1 MKDDLKELA
10 KQLGNPEG
18 EIGIEVANMMNT
30 TNIGMTKHAI
40 ESLNLYKNDVFLEL
54 GHGNCGHLSFL
65 MEQAENLKYFGLEIS
80 ELMQQEAIN
89 SNQNYIENNSARFEL
104 YNGTEIPFDNESF
117 DKIFTVNTLYFW
129 QKPDLLLQEIKRV
142 LKPNGIFALTFADK
156 SFMEKLPFTAHGFK
170 LYNLE
175 TAGQLHQQSFEVCE
189 QISRIQQVP
198 SSEPFR
204 PLREAQSVSRRIALP
219 TRPGISLLDTQVKK

>member
-18 EIGIEVANMMNT
+18 EIGIEVANMMNA

-40 ESLNLYKNDVFLEL
+40 TSLNLNTNDVVLEL

-65 MEQAENLKYFGLEIS
+65 MKQAENLKYFGLEIS
-80 ELMQQEAIN
+80 ELMQTEAKK
-89 SNQNYIENNSARFEL
+89 SNQNYIENNLAEFEL

-129 QKPDLLLQEIKRV
+129 QNSDLFLNEIYRV

-156 SFMEKLPFTAHGFK
+156 SFMEKLPFTPFGFN
-170 LYNLE
+170 LYSLKDAEELLQKNRFKMIE
-175 TAGQLHQQSFEVCE
+175 SISQTE
-189 QISRIQQVP
+189 QVFSKTNEMVNRTFFTVLA
-198 SSEPFR
+198 E
-204 PLREAQSVSRRIALP
+204 
-219 TRPGISLLDTQVKK
+219 K

>member
-18 EIGIEVANMMNT
+18 ETGIEVANMMNA
-30 TNIGMTKHAI
+30 TNIGMTKHVI
-40 ESLNLYKNDVFLEL
+40 ESLNLDKNDVVLEL

-80 ELMQQEAIN
+80 ELMQQEAIK
-89 SNQNYIENNSARFEL
+89 SNPNYLENNSADFRL
-104 YNGTEIPFDNESF
+104 YNGTKIPFNDESF

-129 QKPDLLLQEIKRV
+129 QNPDLLLNEIYRV

-156 SFMEKLPFTAHGFK
+156 SFMEKLPFTNFGFN
-170 LYNLE
+170 LYSLKDAEELLE
-175 TAGQLHQQSFEVCE
+175 KNRFKILNSISQTE
-189 QISRIQQVP
+189 QVFSKTNEMVNRTFFTVLA
-198 SSEPFR
+198 E
-204 PLREAQSVSRRIALP
+204 
-219 TRPGISLLDTQVKK
+219 K

>member
-18 EIGIEVANMMNT
+18 EIGIEVANMMNA

-40 ESLNLYKNDVFLEL
+40 ESLNLNTNDVVLEL
-54 GHGNCGHLSFL
+54 GHGNCGHLPFL

-80 ELMQQEAIN
+80 ELMQQEAIK
-89 SNQNYIENNSARFEL
+89 SNQNYIENNSADFRL
-104 YNGTEIPFDNESF
+104 YNGTEIPFDDKSF

-129 QKPDLLLQEIKRV
+129 ENSDSLLNEIYRV

-156 SFMEKLPFTAHGFK
+156 SFMEKLPFTSFGFN
-170 LYNLE
+170 LYNLKDTE
-175 TAGQLHQQSFEVCE
+175 ELLQKNDFKVIESISQTE
-189 QISRIQQVP
+189 QVFSKTNEMVNRTFFTVLV
-198 SSEPFR
+198 R
-204 PLREAQSVSRRIALP
+204 
-219 TRPGISLLDTQVKK
+219 K

>member
-18 EIGIEVANMMNT
+18 EIGIEIANMMNA

-40 ESLNLYKNDVFLEL
+40 KSLNLSKNDIVLEL
-54 GHGNCGHLSFL
+54 GHGNCGHLPFL

-80 ELMQQEAIN
+80 ELMQQEAIK
-89 SNQNYIENNSARFEL
+89 SNQNYIENNSADFRL
-104 YNGTEIPFDNESF
+104 YNGTEIPFDAEF

-129 QKPDLLLQEIKRV
+129 QNPDSLLNEIYRV

-156 SFMEKLPFTAHGFK
+156 SFMEKLPFTPFGFN
-170 LYNLE
+170 LYSLKDVEELLQKNQFKILKSISQ
-175 TAGQLHQQSFEVCE
+175 TE
-189 QISRIQQVP
+189 QVFSKTNELVNRTFFTV
-198 SSEPFR
+198 
-204 PLREAQSVSRRIALP
+204 L
-219 TRPGISLLDTQVKK
+219 VKK

>member
-18 EIGIEVANMMNT
+18 EIGIEVANMMNA

-40 ESLNLYKNDVFLEL
+40 KSLTLDKNDVVLEL

-65 MEQAENLKYFGLEIS
+65 MKQAENLKYFGLEIS
-80 ELMQQEAIN
+80 ELMQQEAIK
-89 SNQNYIENNSARFEL
+89 SNQNYIENNSAEFEL
-104 YNGTEIPFDNESF
+104 YNGTEIPFDYESF

-129 QKPDLLLQEIKRV
+129 ESPDLLLSEIYRV

-156 SFMEKLPFTAHGFK
+156 SFMEKLPFTNFGFN
-170 LYNLE
+170 LYSLNDVEELLQKNNFKILDSISQ
-175 TAGQLHQQSFEVCE
+175 TE
-189 QISRIQQVP
+189 QVFSKTNEMVNRTFFTVLT
-198 SSEPFR
+198 E
-204 PLREAQSVSRRIALP
+204 
-219 TRPGISLLDTQVKK
+219 K